1 MAGTHRGSRFRRSDR
16 HAGRSSGGG
25 RFTAYGII
33 LGLGILMAAATA
45 LDLPALGRAT
55 DPPRDFA
62 AVPDL
67 AISDLAVPDFHA
79 DLPLGPA
86 APPEEGG
93 GSAASVDP
101 VAEAAPI
108 EGPAEPAEPEV
119 AALPPAAS
127 PESPEPGP
135 EPAAEEREPA
145 IEERRVTVR
154 RGDTL
159 MKVLRRAGAGRGEAH
174 ASIAALGTV
183 FNLRRL
189 KIGQELTASFRR
201 SAPADGAD
209 GTPGK
214 AGELVSVTVKV
225 DSERSVTASRTESG
239 FDARETVRP
248 LDSVLVRG
256 AGRIDDSLFVSAR
269 RAGVPARVLM
279 DVIHVFSWDVDFQ
292 RQIRRGD
299 RFEILFERF
308 RDDDGRPV
316 KDGDVLF
323 ASLSLSGA
331 DLPLYRFVDGDGAAD
346 YYDPKGRSARKALMK
361 TPVDGARLSSRYG
374 KRRHPILGYTTM
386 HRGVDFAAP
395 RGTPVMAA
403 GDGVVERASRYG
415 AYGNYVRIRHNRAYK
430 TVYAH
435 LKSYARGVRPGKR
448 VRQGQTIGYVGS
460 TGRSTG
466 PHLHYEVHRNG
477 KQINPLRLKLPT
489 GKVLKGRDLARF
501 LDRKATIDVALAET
515 PALSRLARAGAGE
528 E

>member
-16 HAGRSSGGG
+16 RADGSSGGG

-33 LGLGILMAAATA
+33 LGLGILMAAATV

-55 DPPRDFA
+55 DHPRDFA
-62 AVPDL
+62 AVPGL
-67 AISDLAVPDFHA
+67 HA

-86 APPEEGG
+86 ALPGEAG
-93 GSAASVDP
+93 GSAASVDS
-101 VAEAAPI
+101 I
-108 EGPAEPAEPEV
+108 EEPAGPEI

-127 PESPEPGP
+127 SESPGPGF
-135 EPAAEEREPA
+135 EPAV
-145 IEERRVTVR
+145 EERRVTVR

-174 ASIAALGTV
+174 ASITAIGTV
-183 FNLRRL
+183 FNPRRL
-189 KIGQELTASFRR
+189 KVGQKLTAAFRR
-201 SAPADGAD
+201 AA
-209 GTPGK
+209 PGK
-214 AGELVSVTVKV
+214 AGELASVTVEV
-225 DSERSVTASRTESG
+225 DSEHSVTASRTENG
-239 FDARETVRP
+239 FDVRKTVRP
-248 LDSVLVRG
+248 LDSILVRG

-269 RAGVPARVLM
+269 RAGVPARIVM
-279 DVIHVFSWDVDFQ
+279 DVIHMFSWDVDFQ

-308 RDDDGRPV
+308 EDGDGRPV
-316 KDGDVLF
+316 KDGGILF

-331 DLPLYRFVDGDGAAD
+331 DLPLYRFAAGDGAVD

-361 TPVDGARLSSRYG
+361 TPVDGARLSSGYG

-395 RGTPVMAA
+395 SGTPIMAA

-415 AYGNYVRIRHNRAYK
+415 AYGNYVRIRHNRTYK
-430 TVYAH
+430 TAYAH

-466 PHLHYEVHRNG
+466 PHLHYEVIRNG
-477 KQINPLRLKLPT
+477 KRMNPLRLKLPT

-501 LDRKATIDVALAET
+501 LDHKATIDVALAET